1 MVVKVSNSLKG
12 LADAGKDAR
21 EAVDYGL
28 RVMATEADLGS
39 HINPDATAMNRQ
51 EHVNNCIGGSDED
64 SMLDPKTL
72 SRRKSVDPIGRLA
85 LTTIKYENLLQ
96 EVVKAGLER
105 GEPL

>member
-39 HINPDATAMNRQ
+39 HINPDATATNRQ
-51 EHVNNCIGGSDED
+51 EHVNDCSDED

-85 LTTIKYENLLQ
+85 LTTIKYENLL
-96 EVVKAGLER
+96 ELVEFSNIST
-105 GEPL
+105 